1 MGGQLNLEDLSSF
14 AGALERFERSPGPA
28 AIGDDDAALVQWL
41 NDALLDDP
49 EGIGADFYAFA
60 VANGLAA
67 DPNNPESVRAFVLSR
82 EQERQQDRAPSRGSG
97 GGVGRTQFASER
109 RLQNQQ
115 SESLRFGRELD
126 LSSFMENL
134 KQMAFDRLKD
144 KQQLLLDVD
153 IIMDARR
160 AGYTSALQT
169 ALPFILPEGMTQF
182 PGAELDKRL
191 GINSNLNIPQVELP
205 IGDFL
210 NAPLNVDVGA
220 IQSLDTSTVQQP
232 RQVQLPV
239 A

>member
-14 AGALERFERSPGPA
+14 AGALERFERSPGPTA
-28 AIGDDDAALVQWL
+28 TGDDEAALVE
-41 NDALLDDP
+41 ALRNLISDDS
-49 EGIGADFYAFA
+49 EVGAEFYAFA
-60 VANGLAA
+60 ISNGLVA
-67 DPNNPESVRAFVLSR
+67 DPNNPESARAFFLSR
-82 EQERQQDRAPSRGSG
+82 EQERQQDRAPSRSG
-97 GGVGRTQFASER
+97 AVGRTQFASER

-153 IIMDARR
+153 VIMDARR
-160 AGYTSALQT
+160 SGYTSALT
-169 ALPFILPEGMTQF
+169 DALPFILPEGMTQF

>member
-14 AGALERFERSPGPA
+14 AGALERFERSPGTA
-28 AIGDDDAALVQWL
+28 ETDNSDAALVEWL
-41 NDALLDDP
+41 NDALLEDP
-49 EGIGADFYAFA
+49 EGLGAQFYSFA
-60 VANGLAA
+60 IANGLSA
-67 DPNNPESVRAFVLSR
+67 DPNNPESARAFALSL
-82 EQERQQDRAPSRGSG
+82 EQERQQDRARSG
-97 GGVGRTQFASER
+97 RGGVGRVQFASEQ
-109 RLQNQQ
+109 RLQNEQ

-153 IIMDARR
+153 VIMDARR
-160 AGYTSALQT
+160 AGYTSALT
-169 ALPFILPEGMTQF
+169 DALPFILPEGMTQF

-191 GINSNLNIPQVELP
+191 GISSNLNIPQVELP

-220 IQSLDTSTVQQP
+220 IGSLDTSTVQQP

>member
-1 MGGQLNLEDLSSF
+1 MGGQLNLEDLSSL
-14 AGALERFERSPGPA
+14 AGALERFERSPGPTA
-28 AIGDDDAALVQWL
+28 TGDDEAALIE
-41 NDALLDDP
+41 ALANLISDDS
-49 EGIGADFYAFA
+49 EVGAEFYAFA
-60 VANGLAA
+60 ISNGLVA
-67 DPNNPESVRAFVLSR
+67 DPNNPESARAFFVARS
-82 EQERQQDRAPSRGSG
+82 QQQQQAAGASGGG
-97 GGVGRTQFASER
+97 GGVGRTQFASEQ

-115 SESLRFGRELD
+115 PESLRFGRELD

-153 IIMDARR
+153 VIMDARR
-160 AGYTSALQT
+160 SGYTSALQA